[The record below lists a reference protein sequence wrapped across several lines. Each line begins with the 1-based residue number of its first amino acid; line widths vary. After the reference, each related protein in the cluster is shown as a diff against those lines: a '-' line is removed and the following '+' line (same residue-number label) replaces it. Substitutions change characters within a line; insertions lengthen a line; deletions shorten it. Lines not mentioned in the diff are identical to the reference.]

1 MYFIQNTRI
10 EQNNIT
16 ITEKNTSSTQS
27 PIKIKIHFLDILSE
41 EQNLVQVVWQEI
53 GPLLIHNLTGNRK
66 ESFAVGAG
74 WRRSKIFSR

>member
-41 EQNLVQVVWQEI
+41 ELE
-53 GPLLIHNLTGNRK
+53 
-66 ESFAVGAG
+66 VG
-74 WRRSKIFSR
+74 SRFEGSQMLHWALF